1 MLYLETTGYNYSYK
15 RCENIVMWFVGK
27 YLPYHKLD
35 ITVNHRGLLCEG
47 VYGWC
52 SVEDCNYRPRAFE
65 IELHNKMDA
74 LHYTQTLLHELWHV
88 YQHVKGSLKDKRGKR
103 LWKGIDHSL
112 VDYENQPWELEA
124 NTMEVVL
131 YEEYLTSSKNPV

>member
-27 YLPYHKLD
+27 YLPNHKLD

-52 SVEDCNYRPRAFE
+52 SVEDCNVRSKLDVSNANPTNSQEYSYG
-65 IELHNKMDA
+65 NK
-74 LHYTQTLLHELWHV
+74 V
-88 YQHVKGSLKDKRGKR
+88 
-103 LWKGIDHSL
+103 
-112 VDYENQPWELEA
+112 NFF
-124 NTMEVVL
+124 L
-131 YEEYLTSSKNPV
+131 Y